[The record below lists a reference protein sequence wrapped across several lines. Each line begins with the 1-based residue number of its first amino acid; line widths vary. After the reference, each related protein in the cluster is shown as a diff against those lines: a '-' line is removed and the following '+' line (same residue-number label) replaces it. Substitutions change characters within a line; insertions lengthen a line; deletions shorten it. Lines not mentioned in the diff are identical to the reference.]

1 MQPQARILSA
11 CFIAM
16 ALASASMAASD
27 PFTGTWDLDRTASNS
42 RAQSQVLTFDV
53 AANREAYSSE
63 LVLPDG
69 TRQVTH
75 YRAAYDGKKY
85 PSETTVTKPDGTRV
99 VRMDSVILKR
109 TGPRSEERHWVQH
122 GRVAVILRRSVSADG
137 NTLSSTMI
145 NVDSGGQEHIGGHLV
160 FKRRL

>member
-1 MQPQARILSA
+1 MRTRAGTLSTAFILL
-11 CFIAM
+11 
-16 ALASASMAASD
+16 ALVSASMAASD
-27 PFTGTWDLDRTASNS
+27 PFTGTWDLDRAASNS

-53 AANREAYSSE
+53 AANRESYSSD
-63 LVLPDG
+63 LLLPDG

-85 PSETTVTKPDGTRV
+85 PSETTVTKPDGTSVARK
-99 VRMDSVILKR
+99 DSVILER
-109 TGPRSEERHWVQH
+109 TGPRSEERHWIQH

-137 NTLSSTMI
+137 STLFSTMVS
-145 NVDSGGQEHIGGHLV
+145 VDASGHEHTGGHLV